1 MPLEHREDKRRNLH
15 SALLEAA
22 REEFGDKGIDAATTR
37 AIAERA
43 GCNEVTLFRQFG
55 SKTGLLVAAVK
66 QSSQQF
72 KEKCSG
78 CGIFEGDLEADLRRY
93 AELYV
98 EGLEATEGMLRAM
111 IGEGKRRPEMF
122 QEMVGDIA
130 NDYLGELIEY
140 LDRQKAAGV
149 VRDDVVSTH
158 VAQLFTAMLMTGM
171 LRWKLC
177 FSCMTRATWIEESV
191 QMVKR
196 AVEK

>member
-1 MPLEHREDKRRNLH
+1 MAPESRDDKRRNLH
-15 SALLEAA
+15 TALLEAA
-22 REEFGDKGIDAATTR
+22 REEFGEKGIDAATTR

-66 QSSQQF
+66 QSSQEF
-72 KEKCSG
+72 KDKCTG
-78 CGIFEGDLEADLRRY
+78 CSVFGGNLEEDLRRY

-130 NDYLGELIEY
+130 KDYLGELIEY
-140 LDRQKAAGV
+140 LDRQKEAGL
-149 VRDDVVSTH
+149 VRADVISTH

-177 FSCMTRATWIEESV
+177 FSCMTRETWIEEAV